1 MNRSRIHAATVRA
14 VADEPKPDWLFE
26 QGFWAYCIARHS
38 GMVKQACIR
47 LWCKAYPA
55 TRTAKRPTSGQRNH
69 TGAFAGYEAAKTALT
84 ARAKTPN
91 EYATACR
98 MAAKKARV

>member
-1 MNRSRIHAATVRA
+1 MAET
-14 VADEPKPDWLFE
+14 EKPNWQFE
-26 QGFWAYCIARHS
+26 QQWWAYCIARHS

-55 TRTAKRPTSGQRNH
+55 TRTAMRPASGQRNH
-69 TGAFAGYEAAKTALT
+69 TGAFAGYEAAKATLT
-84 ARAKTPN
+84 AQATTPT
-91 EYATACR
+91 EYASACR